1 MPKLDQKATSVFAGK
16 VVRKDLVRKVK
27 VGANVPVFVLEYL
40 LGKYCATDDLAAIDA
55 GLRVVNNT
63 LSSNFVRP
71 DEANKAQSMVKD
83 KGKHTF
89 IDKVKVRYLA
99 DDDKHWA
106 ELVNFGHK
114 YVHVPEHYLREYDR
128 LLMGGIWAQ
137 VDLKHQYDEEQRG
150 KKSPFWIEGLKPIQI
165 ATFDLAEYRQCR
177 SQFSTDEWIDL
188 LLRSIGME
196 PSHFDRRVK
205 LLFLIRLLPLC
216 EHNYNLV
223 ELGPRGTGKSYA
235 YQELSP
241 YTILLTGPT
250 TVANLFYNMASGK
263 MGLVGIWDAI
273 GFDEVADLQKM
284 PKEVVTTLKTYCE
297 SGTFARGKDSMSG
310 MASIAMFGNTNQPV
324 EVMVRS
330 SHLFLP
336 MPDVI
341 REDMAFLDRIHFYIP
356 GWEIPKMRVE
366 FFTDHY
372 GFVVDYLA
380 EALRELRKHNYTEI
394 IDRHFSFG
402 IHLNARDVK
411 AVRKTFSGL
420 LKLIFPHAEYTKDEL
435 AEVLSIALEGR
446 RRVKEQLK
454 KMGAFEYHQT
464 SFSFIDNDS
473 REERFVGVPEQGGKD
488 MISTDPLAPGSV
500 YTTSVD
506 DQGKVG
512 LYRIEVGCSPGTGKL
527 KIAGGIEGPMKESIQ
542 RAFAYL
548 QGQKVK
554 MGVAQ
559 QFDTTDFHVEAID
572 LLNNRVPCEAGIAL
586 VVAVYSAVKRHSVL
600 PGLLILGDLSI
611 QGNIKSVRSLAEPLQ
626 VGMDNGAR
634 RALIPLENKRNF
646 LDVSGDIVERV
657 DPVFFSD
664 PMTAA
669 MKGLGMT

>member
-1 MPKLDQKATSVFAGK
+1 MPQLDQKATSVFAGK

-40 LGKYCATDDLAAIDA
+40 LGKYCATDDPTAIDA

-114 YVHVPEHYLREYDR
+114 FVHVPEHYLRDYDR

-137 VDLKHQYDEEQRG
+137 VDLKHQYDEEQKG

-165 ATFDLAEYRQCR
+165 ATFDLEEYRQGR
-177 SQFSTDEWIDL
+177 SRFTTDEWIDL
-188 LLRSIGME
+188 LLRSVGME
-196 PSHFDRRVK
+196 PSHFDRRLK
-205 LLFLIRLLPLC
+205 LLFLMRLIPLC

-250 TVANLFYNMASGK
+250 TVANLFYNIASGK
-263 MGLVGIWDAI
+263 MGLVGIWDAV

-330 SHLFLP
+330 SHLFMP

-341 REDMAFLDRIHFYIP
+341 RDDMAFLDRIHCYIP

-380 EALRELRKHNYTEI
+380 EALRELRKHNSTEI
-394 IDRHFSFG
+394 IDRHFSLG
-402 IHLNARDVK
+402 PHLNARDVK

-420 LKLIFPHAEYTKDEL
+420 LKLVYPHGEFSKDEL

-454 KMGAFEYHQT
+454 KMGSFEYHQT

-500 YTTSVD
+500 YTASVD

-548 QGQKVK
+548 QSQKVK
-554 MGVAQ
+554 MGMGQ
-559 QFDTTDFHVEAID
+559 QIDTTDFHVEAID

-586 VVAVYSAVKRHSVL
+586 VVAVYSAVKKHSIL

-611 QGNIKSVRSLAEPLQ
+611 QGNIKAVRSLAEPLQ

-664 PMTAA
+664 PVTAA

>member
-1 MPKLDQKATSVFAGK
+1 MPELDQKATSVFAGK

-40 LGKYCATDDLAAIDA
+40 LGKYCATDDPAAIDA

-83 KGKHTF
+83 KGKYTF

-99 DDDKHWA
+99 EDDKHWA

-114 YVHVPEHYLREYDR
+114 NVHVPEHYLREYDR

-137 VDLKHQYDEEQRG
+137 VDIQHQYDEEQKG

-165 ATFDLAEYRQCR
+165 ATFDLEEYKRCR
-177 SQFSTDEWIDL
+177 GQFTTDEWINL

-196 PSHFDRRVK
+196 PSHFDRRLK

-324 EVMVRS
+324 DVMVRS
-330 SHLFLP
+330 SHLFVP

-380 EALRELRKHNYTEI
+380 EALRELRKHNYTET
-394 IDRHFSFG
+394 IDRYFSLG
-402 IHLNARDVK
+402 SHLNARDVK

-420 LKLIFPHAEYTKDEL
+420 LKLVYPHGEYSKDEL
-435 AEVLSIALEGR
+435 ADVLSLALDGR

-454 KMGAFEYHQT
+454 KMGSFEYHQT
-464 SFSFIDNDS
+464 SFSFIDNES
-473 REERFVGVPEQGGKD
+473 REERFVGVPEQGGRD

-500 YTTSVD
+500 YSASVD

-512 LYRIEVGCSPGTGKL
+512 LYRIEVGCSAGTGKL

-542 RAFAYL
+542 RAFAFL

-554 MGVAQ
+554 MGIGQ
-559 QFDTTDFHVEAID
+559 QVDTTDFHVEAID

-586 VVAVYSAVKRHSVL
+586 VVAVYSAMKKHSVL
-600 PGLLILGDLSI
+600 PSLVILGDLSI

-634 RALIPLENKRNF
+634 RALIPLQNKRNF
-646 LDVSGDIVERV
+646 LEVSGDIVERV

-669 MKGLGMT
+669 IKGLGMT